1 MWLIGTLSL
10 LSLFAIN
17 NYGCPRMLVTNL
29 NGDVKGKEAVMVDD
43 MIDTARTIAKGAD
56 MLHREGE
63 GAWKFMHTA
72 RMLFSVDMFY
82 GSPLAID
89 RLSSGLFQEVITT
102 NTIPVSEKN
111 YLPPLTVLLVA
122 NLLGESIWRVNDDY
136 PVSIVLHLY
145 AFSRAVKI
153 GT

>member
-72 RMLFSVDMFY
+72 RMLFSGNSHTFY
-82 GSPLAID
+82 LILCLFHMKMNG
-89 RLSSGLFQEVITT
+89 LS
-102 NTIPVSEKN
+102 
-111 YLPPLTVLLVA
+111 
-122 NLLGESIWRVNDDY
+122 
-136 PVSIVLHLY
+136 
-145 AFSRAVKI
+145 
-153 GT
+153 